1 MGRRYSSHNR
11 ILGRTFSPQRNGTPP
26 LLSYA
31 DFRLTSSLKSSPT
44 KRNGMAL
51 LVVLPIGPIDKDE
64 ILRIEDGTLLMHWTS
79 LSLISKLM
87 RTSPPT
93 ACSLNYNRDCPPK
106 EGCVI
111 SAIKNQTK
119 ILEDCHKT
127 NVISLSCTE
136 ALKYVVHF
144 FGDITQPLHCSN
156 KSLGGN
162 QIFVKFDGLRKNLHE
177 VRSSHPRC

>member
-1 MGRRYSSHNR
+1 
-11 ILGRTFSPQRNGTPP
+11 
-26 LLSYA
+26 
-31 DFRLTSSLKSSPT
+31 
-44 KRNGMAL
+44 MAFCWC
-51 LVVLPIGPIDKDE
+51 IGQVYP
-64 ILRIEDGTLLMHWTS
+64 RF
-79 LSLISKLM
+79 SKLM
-87 RTSPPT
+87 QSSPPT

-119 ILEDCHKT
+119 ILEDCHIK
-127 NVISLSCTE
+127 NVTSLSCTE

-177 VRSSHPRC
+177 VRSSHPRCWCFSVGILRSLSNLSGLLSHHLHFPVGQIPWNRELHLFPRRS